1 MLHDYITMWVEV
13 IKMAK
18 TASINIRI
26 EPEIKAQAEA
36 LFSSFGISISDAV
49 NIFLHKSLMDGG
61 IPFALRQPRFNAE
74 TEAAMRE
81 ARDISAGRLPAKRY
95 HSVEEFLGDLDA
107 DEV

>member
-1 MLHDYITMWVEV
+1 
-13 IKMAK
+13 MAK

-81 ARDISAGRLPAKRY
+81 ARDISVGRLPAKRY
-95 HSVEEFLGDLDA
+95 HSVEEFLEDLDA